1 MMKVSKECVYTHV
14 MCTLTHTLSYPVC
27 TQLGINKQHIIQ
39 KVGPRVGVTGVLL
52 VDTVHVF
59 SK

>member
-1 MMKVSKECVYTHV
+1 

-52 VDTVHVF
+52 VDTCFFKINKYLVIINKVW
-59 SK
+59 